1 MREPLDYNERHE
13 VSHEEEEARF
23 LAKYG
28 YTKEEL
34 TGEGG
39 LMERM
44 VESTGDL
51 DRYFEAMIYRWRDIL
66 DGIED
71 DDTDHRGGHSGI
83 YQEQGLV
90 HQEHFQA
97 DDAGSVKHGDRYQKY
112 RQRGRGIIGGDHW
125 SPPDVR
131 DMPTL
136 VFMEIPDP
144 IRKSRGKRQRPLGD
158 TGREAYAPDKPG
170 D

>member
-1 MREPLDYNERHE
+1 MRERLDYTKRHE
-13 VSHEEEEARF
+13 VTYEEEEARF

-28 YTKEEL
+28 CTKEEL
-34 TGEGG
+34 TGDGG

-44 VESTGDL
+44 AESTREL
-51 DRYFEAMIYRWRDIL
+51 DCYFEAMINRWKDVL

-90 HQEHFQA
+90 HHQEHFQA
-97 DDAGSVKHGDRYQKY
+97 DDAGTVKHGDRYQIY
-112 RQRGRGIIGGDHW
+112 RQRGRGKIGGDHW
-125 SPPDVR
+125 CPPDVR

-136 VFMEIPDP
+136 VFMEMPDP
-144 IRKSRGKRQRPLGD
+144 MRKSRGKR
-158 TGREAYAPDKPG
+158 
-170 D
+170 